1 MKKKYVTLLL
11 SLVLGFVFL
20 SDSLLRAEEPIPIEK
35 PDQIILITAE
45 RFTFTP
51 SKIKVKKGSLV
62 EIVLRSEDTDH
73 GFRLEAANID
83 KIIPPEGKGRL
94 RIQFRAKKTGRY
106 PFECSRPCGAGHNL
120 MRGEIIVE

>member
-1 MKKKYVTLLL
+1 MKKHFVTTFQYLFLGSVLL
-11 SLVLGFVFL
+11 SY
-20 SDSLLRAEEPIPIEK
+20 SLLVAKEPMPIEK

>member
-1 MKKKYVTLLL
+1 MKKNFVTRFQYLLL
-11 SLVLGFVFL
+11 GSILLSYSPLV
-20 SDSLLRAEEPIPIEK
+20 AKEPIPIEK
-35 PDQIILITAE
+35 PDQVILITAE

-73 GFRLEAANID
+73 GFRLESANID
-83 KIIPPEGKGRL
+83 KIIPPAGKGRL
-94 RIQFRAKKTGRY
+94 RIQFRAKRTGRY

>member
-1 MKKKYVTLLL
+1 MKKHFVTTFQCLFLGSVLL
-11 SLVLGFVFL
+11 S
-20 SDSLLRAEEPIPIEK
+20 SSLLVAKEPMPIEK

-73 GFRLEAANID
+73 GFRLESANID

-94 RIQFRAKKTGRY
+94 RIQFRAKRTGRY